1 MKSTQIG
8 DNNIALH
15 NTNNEHIQE
24 AHLSWYNLPFTIVFY
39 VKLYPAGHGG
49 HLVFLIHT
57 KMYILYNNHSMIRPF
72 LYNLDPIKFIVSDM
86 KFSIYF
92 KICPVVAVIL
102 DF

>member
-1 MKSTQIG
+1 
-8 DNNIALH
+8 
-15 NTNNEHIQE
+15 
-24 AHLSWYNLPFTIVFY
+24 
-39 VKLYPAGHGG
+39 
-49 HLVFLIHT
+49 
-57 KMYILYNNHSMIRPF
+57 MIRSF